1 MAHFIFMSL
10 NMKYTKEEHQLL
22 LKLAKDSIVYGL
34 KHHEMMT
41 IDLKQYSINLQTS
54 AASFVT
60 LKINSELKGCIGSLI
75 AHQPLVQDIV
85 HNSYAAAFEDP
96 RFMPLIE
103 EELPLLDIHISIL
116 SKSEPIVFTSEQ
128 ELIKQLRPGIDG
140 LILSDIGYRGT
151 FLPSVWDELPEPEM
165 FLRHLKL
172 KAGLP
177 INYWSKTLK
186 VERYTVEDI
195 H

>member
-1 MAHFIFMSL
+1 
-10 NMKYTKEEHQLL
+10 MKYTKEEHQLL